1 MAIFVL
7 VLWLTTAG
15 IGTALRAGGQA
26 RVTAAATAPAADSQL
41 AAVPARIGALPMTPD
56 GKPPPVPHTRVA
68 ARPGEHPLLEFSHP
82 ALAIVGVA
90 FWTMYTFVHYRPAAW
105 IACGVL
111 AATIC
116 MGLGWLVRSGRAR
129 LHAPRP
135 QVSVRARRAAR
146 RGGDADRVACRPHR
160 RPREPVA
167 RWRSCAPSG

>member
-15 IGTALRAGGQA
+15 IGTALLRAGGQA

-56 GKPPPVPHTRVA
+56 GKPPPVPHTRVV
-68 ARPGEHPLLEFSHP
+68 ARRGEHPLLEFSHP
-82 ALAIVGVA
+82 ALAIVGLA

-129 LHAPRP
+129 LARAPG
-135 QVSVRARRAAR
+135 RRFPPGLAALHGAAAALTVLLAVLTAALASR
-146 RGGDADRVACRPHR
+146 
-160 RPREPVA
+160 
-167 RWRSCAPSG
+167 